1 MKTTFFIFEVIL
13 AVVLTVSVLLQPSKS
28 DGLKGLVQGSS
39 DTFFSRNKRRTRE
52 AVLYRVTIVSAI
64 LFAVNTIVMNLI

>member
-13 AVVLTVSVLLQPSKS
+13 AVVLSVSVLLQPSKS

-64 LFAVNTIVMNLI
+64 LFAVNTLVMNLI